1 MGNNF
6 SYSIF
11 LSLRHLDVF
20 SKLWDSA
27 WGVKLEHILRHA
39 ILTLL
44 DQPEATIA
52 DIVEILLNKD
62 FRREALRYVKSESV
76 KNSGNENSQNI

>member
-1 MGNNF
+1 M
-6 SYSIF
+6 SPEKR
-11 LSLRHLDVF
+11 SLVASGILDVF

-27 WGVKLEHILRHA
+27 WGVKLEHILRYA

-44 DQPEATIA
+44 DQPKATIA

-62 FRREALRYVKSESV
+62 FRKEALVHVKSDSV
-76 KNSGNENSQNI
+76 KKF